1 MARWTKRHQE
11 ISLEYGL
18 PPAAVHLWQWL
29 LRHESQLELHEI
41 DLKDFNKWLSKKRGK
56 PYHRDTIKTAI
67 SKLLEIGVIVGRKLG
82 EYWYLWDLRVNQP
95 QNLFGQPERKSV
107 PNTPDE
113 TPEQPS
119 EAQLKKEAFKQQQ
132 QLIIQLL
139 EEHNLPISKD
149 LIKRHCWKNIS
160 EWESSILLFYCR
172 GGQEQI
178 KNPSG
183 WLNQCLKYRWWEEQ
197 ELTAAP
203 FIELINRVKSF
214 DIWKKCVKLL
224 GLVPSEMA
232 IAEMMANFESQLSGA

>member
-18 PPAAVHLWQWL
+18 PPAAVNLWQWL

-41 DLKDFNKWLSKKRGK
+41 DFKDFNKWLGKKRGK
-56 PYHRDTIKTAI
+56 PYHRETIKTAI
-67 SKLLEIGVIVGRKLG
+67 KKLLEIGVVVGRKLG
-82 EYWYLWDLRVNQP
+82 QYWYLWELRLNNTS
-95 QNLFGQPERKSV
+95 NLFEQAKASFN
-107 PNTPDE
+107 PNSPDE
-113 TPEQPS
+113 TTEQPS
-119 EAQLKKEAFKQQQ
+119 EAQLKKEVFKQQQ

-139 EEHNLPISKD
+139 EQHNLPISKD

-160 EWESSILLFYCR
+160 EWESSIVLFYCR
-172 GGQEQI
+172 GGQEEI
-178 KNPSG
+178 KNPPG

-214 DIWKKCVKLL
+214 DIWKKCMQLL
-224 GLVPSEMA
+224 GLAPSEMA
-232 IAEMMANFESQLSGA
+232 IAEMMENFESQLCTS